1 MIAMISVFSVLAN
14 FVTSPPI
21 LFAIP
26 VSNNAWP
33 TINIFYADICFINL
47 FFYMYTGYNGTIKR
61 NVYGLYFS
69 GKNQMEGE
77 YRNVS
82 DNYHIAVSCV
92 HHYQFHP

>member
-1 MIAMISVFSVLAN
+1 M
-14 FVTSPPI
+14 
-21 LFAIP
+21 
-26 VSNNAWP
+26 
-33 TINIFYADICFINL
+33 CFINL

-69 GKNQMEGE
+69 GENQNLMEGE

-92 HHYQFHP
+92 HHH

>member
-1 MIAMISVFSVLAN
+1 MR
-14 FVTSPPI
+14 
-21 LFAIP
+21 
-26 VSNNAWP
+26 
-33 TINIFYADICFINL
+33 FINL

-69 GKNQMEGE
+69 GENQNLMEGE